1 MLIEYL
7 KDVKDI
13 KDILKIRLHMW
24 DVKKNYAI
32 VQGTQTLTKIQY
44 DQFAEKEKIQQSMC
58 QIVKQNLRNKNK
70 LLGIGQTKIINHWER
85 YPEKI
90 GIKDETQM

>member
-24 DVKKNYAI
+24 DVKKTMLSYR
-32 VQGTQTLTKIQY
+32 VPK
-44 DQFAEKEKIQQSMC
+44 
-58 QIVKQNLRNKNK
+58 
-70 LLGIGQTKIINHWER
+70 H
-85 YPEKI
+85 
-90 GIKDETQM
+90 